1 MPQTV
6 LILDD
11 ESDNIF
17 LMEETLRRKL
27 RDVVSVSFTSPRAA
41 LAWCDKNEPDLCLI
55 DYKMPDMSGIEF
67 MVRARQNPRFHGVP
81 VVMITGVTPADVR
94 QVALASGATEFL
106 SKPIN
111 PPDLVARVMNLLR
124 LRTTLRNQRR
134 NVTSFDQDVVAGVA
148 TAEQEKIIQR
158 LCRFSE
164 VRDEETGNH
173 MRRMAFISQL
183 IARELGYGEGFCDMI
198 LLAAPMHDIGKVGI
212 PDRILLKPGRLDA
225 VEWEIMKT
233 HATIGYEVLKDSE
246 SELLRMGA
254 DIAHSHH
261 EHFDGSGYP
270 NRRAGEDIPIVG
282 RIVAVADV
290 FDALVNKRHYKEAW
304 AAGDAFALLR
314 REKGAHFD
322 PECVDAMLKR
332 IDEIMDIQT
341 TYAEGVEVRD
351 DAVFCALGRRPH
363 AAGR

>member
-1 MPQTV
+1 MPHIV

-11 ESDNIF
+11 ETDNVF
-17 LMEETLRRKL
+17 LMEETLRRKM
-27 RDVVSVSFTSPRAA
+27 RDVACISFTSPREA
-41 LAWCDKNEPDLCLI
+41 LAWCNKNEPDLCLI

-67 MVRARQNPRFHGVP
+67 LVRVRQQPKFHGIP
-81 VVMITGVTPADVR
+81 VVMITGIAPADVR

-111 PPDLVARVMNLLR
+111 PGELVSRVDNLLR
-124 LRTTLRNQRR
+124 LRKSLREQRR
-134 NVTSFDQDVVAGVA
+134 DVNFFDGKFVAGLGVG
-148 TAEQEKIIQR
+148 EQERIIGR
-158 LCRFSE
+158 LCRFSQ

-173 MRRMAFISQL
+173 MRRMAFISQM
-183 IARELGYGEGFCDMI
+183 IARELGYSDEFCDMI

-212 PDRILLKPGRLDA
+212 PDRILLKPGRLDPL
-225 VEWEIMKT
+225 EWEIMKT
-233 HATIGYEVLKDSE
+233 HATIGYEVLKDSA
-246 SELLRMGA
+246 SDLLRMGA

-261 EHFDGSGYP
+261 EKFDGSGYP
-270 NRRAGEDIPIVG
+270 QGLTGDDIPIVG

-322 PECVDAMLKR
+322 PACVDAMLRNIDDIMR
-332 IDEIMDIQT
+332 IQAR
-341 TYAEGVEVRD
+341 YAD
-351 DAVFCALGRRPH
+351 DVAPDKTPPDSRPTSRRVSS
-363 AAGR
+363 G